1 MTHIRGV
8 SLHMTSALKSVS
20 YIVAAVAATSPRDLY
35 CAVPFSNFFESSCVL
50 SPASALL
57 SCRHSRHP
65 PPTPGGGALPL
76 PLSGR
81 DGLFLSFLFS
91 FTCSG
96 FSGFSLRGLTLKRR
110 ECCYSD
116 FKCIE
121 TSVMVDCCAIF
132 LYLFLRAAF

>member
-20 YIVAAVAATSPRDLY
+20 YSVAAVAATSPRDLY

-65 PPTPGGGALPL
+65 PPAPGGGALPL

-81 DGLFLSFLFS
+81 VV
-91 FTCSG
+91 
-96 FSGFSLRGLTLKRR
+96 R
-110 ECCYSD
+110 
-116 FKCIE
+116 
-121 TSVMVDCCAIF
+121 
-132 LYLFLRAAF
+132 